1 MTLGDRIEQ
10 RRIAIGLSQAEL
22 ARRVGVRQST
32 MNSLIKGNSQ
42 SSRSLV
48 KIARELRTTP
58 QYLTGETD
66 DPDGDPLV
74 GLDFNAEEREIV
86 DCLRMIPAKDRAA
99 LVQLARSLAGF
110 ADNPAAR
117 QLSSDPVPTDTMH
130 DTTPAFRAG

>member
-58 QYLTGETD
+58 QFLTGEID
-66 DPDGDPLV
+66 DPDADPLV

-99 LVQLARSLAGF
+99 LIQLARSLASVANLAQAFVPEGVPIQTLQSPK
-110 ADNPAAR
+110 PAYQAK
-117 QLSSDPVPTDTMH
+117 
-130 DTTPAFRAG
+130 